1 MQLGKLKYPNSM
13 LLDMV
18 LAGIY
23 KVANPG
29 APFIIFVL
37 AGHIPKKTKT
47 LNVRF
52 CGSAKNVSTLDINGH

>member
-1 MQLGKLKYPNSM
+1 M

-29 APFIIFVL
+29 APFILLVL
-37 AGHIPKKTKT
+37 AGRIPKKRKI
-47 LNVRF
+47 LNVSF
-52 CGSAKNVSTLDINGH
+52 CGSAKNVSNLHINGH